1 MFGRINILSIIVIGA
16 IALLLAACG
25 AQPTPATEPQPAS
38 QQAPDEEQ
46 DADHAEAEEHAED
59 DHAHNEEAA
68 EHAEADPAHDE
79 EAAEH
84 DHEADDHAHDEDAAA
99 MAIADLN
106 PVGLAAGEKLQVLA
120 TTNIIGDLAAKVA
133 GDLID
138 LTVMIPQGSDPHT
151 FSPTPQDV
159 AAVAEADVVL
169 SNGLGFE
176 EFLSEVLDNAGGEA
190 VAIATATGVE
200 TREFAAAADHEGD
213 PAHDEEA
220 AEHEEADPAHDE
232 EAAEDEHEEDD
243 HAHAHEGADP
253 HVWLT
258 PANAQVMVHN
268 IAEALSGLDPAN
280 AATYEV
286 NAEAYEAELAELDGW
301 VKAQIE
307 TIPAENRKMVTDH
320 DAFGYYADRYGLE
333 VIGAVIPAYSTNASP
348 SAQELAALQDEI
360 GQYGVKA
367 VFVSTTV
374 NPELAQQV
382 AADTGIQLVPLYTGS
397 LGEPGSGADTYLDYI
412 RYNTSAIVE
421 ALR

>member
-1 MFGRINILSIIVIGA
+1 MFGKIRTFSAMVIVL

-25 AQPTPATEPQPAS
+25 AQPTPATEPQSAS
-38 QQAPDEEQ
+38 QHV
-46 DADHAEAEEHAED
+46 ADEEHAADHQEAEAHAGD
-59 DHAHNEEAA
+59 DHA
-68 EHAEADPAHDE
+68 PDE

-84 DHEADDHAHDEDAAA
+84 DHETDDHAHDEDAAA

-106 PVGLAAGEKLQVLA
+106 PIDLAAGEKLQVLA
-120 TTNIIGDLAAKVA
+120 TTNIIGDLAANVA

-138 LTVMIPQGSDPHT
+138 LTVMIPQGTDPHT

-190 VAIATATGVE
+190 IAIATASGVE
-200 TREFAAAADHEGD
+200 TRQFAADTDH
-213 PAHDEEA
+213 EEA
-220 AEHEEADPAHDE
+220 AEHEA
-232 EAAEDEHEEDD
+232 DD
-243 HAHAHEGADP
+243 HAHVHEGVDP

-280 AATYEV
+280 AATYEA
-286 NAEAYEAELAELDGW
+286 NAEAYEAKLAELDGW

-397 LGEPGSGADTYLDYI
+397 LGELGSGAETYLDYL

-421 ALR
+421 ALQ